1 MWGEIR
7 SFGNVLRQPPPDM
20 IISLLSPA
28 DMLKIL
34 RSLIDDPAGF
44 KMRAPLKRLFI
55 LKPSTPCGETKG
67 RQ

>member
-34 RSLIDDPAGF
+34 RSLIDAPAGF

-55 LKPSTPCGETKG
+55 
-67 RQ
+67 